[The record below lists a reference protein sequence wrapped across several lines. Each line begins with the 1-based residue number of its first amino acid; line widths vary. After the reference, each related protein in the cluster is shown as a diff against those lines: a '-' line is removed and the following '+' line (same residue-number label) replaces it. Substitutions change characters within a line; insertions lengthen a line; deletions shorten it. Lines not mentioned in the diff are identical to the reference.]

1 MAGDLGLTGA
11 DLAREARKLAG
22 MDIPYKPGGESLKGM
37 DCQGLVE
44 YVIRFLG
51 GKARWKGS
59 NAMYRSCVWRG
70 TPEQCR
76 QQFGQIPLGACTFIW
91 KDDGGERERGYMDG
105 LGNAVHVGI
114 YLGDRCVHASNSRGR
129 VCFSDFA
136 GRSIPGGWNRVGLLP
151 GIDYLGK
158 GGREMAEVFSENGRG
173 VRMRVR
179 PSETSAVIRKL
190 DVGTEVEV
198 LEDLGIWL
206 HIRAQGQDGYMMA
219 DFVRESGNMDLEDRI
234 AALEK
239 RLDMLERRMKN

>member
-1 MAGDLGLTGA
+1 MNGKAKPSAEAFSRAGDQYLGRT
-11 DLAREARKLAG
+11 
-22 MDIPYKPGGESLKGM
+22 YKEM
-37 DCQGLVE
+37 DCQQFVE
-44 YVIRFLG
+44 NCLRQVGIQKDL
-51 GKARWKGS
+51 AGS
-59 NAMYRSCVWRG
+59 NAWFRAVTWTG
-70 TPEQCR
+70 TPEECKKR
-76 QQFGQIPLGACTFIW
+76 FGSIPKGALLFIGA
-91 KDDGGERERGYMDG
+91 DDGGERARGYKDG
-105 LGNAVHVGI
+105 LGNASHIGI
-114 YLGDRCVHASNSRGR
+114 KTGRGKGAIHSSASKGR
-129 VCFSDFA
+129 VCESAFA
-136 GRSIPGGWNRVGLLP
+136 DKSIPGGWNRVGLLP

-219 DFVRESGNMDLEDRI
+219 DFVRESGDMELEDRI